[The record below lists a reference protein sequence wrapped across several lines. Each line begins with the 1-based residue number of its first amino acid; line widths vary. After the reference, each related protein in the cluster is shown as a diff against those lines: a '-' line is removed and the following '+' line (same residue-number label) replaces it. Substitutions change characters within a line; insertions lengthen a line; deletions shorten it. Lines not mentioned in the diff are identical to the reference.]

1 MYQDEFS
8 KWMATY
14 EDKRPRFDSNPSDK
28 WVPVW
33 EAPKLTQRTTD
44 SADPDK
50 DQREAPFYGS

>member
-1 MYQDEFS
+1 MYHDDFS

-14 EDKRPRFDSNPSDK
+14 EDKRPRSESSDK

-33 EAPKLTQRTTD
+33 EAAELTQRTPD